1 VSASDRLDAIDL
13 PPLIRRAVDQHRARI
28 ERAQELAQLALAQER
43 AEGFVEGVDVADAL
57 SPATVETLS
66 ISLDD
71 TVTARR
77 EILEA

>member
-1 VSASDRLDAIDL
+1 VSASDRSDTIDL

-28 ERAQELAQLALAQER
+28 ERAREMAQLALAQER
-43 AEGFVEGVDVADAL
+43 AEGFVEGVDVAGAL

-71 TVTARR
+71 AVTALR
-77 EILEA
+77 EILKA